1 MIKVESLPTPAAKL
15 TDGYVLVDRHLK
27 IRTVPSPIGTFLLSG
42 HNLTTIRDN
51 TVRSAMIVRIMRYV
65 SFQPWGSVRADGNR
79 RVSSI
84 QRIVDTVWAPD
95 PQAANIRH
103 FVAGGGVLWS
113 PVIIHSNP
121 SGIDKILIPIDNIS
135 GIKLGAGDRFG
146 WLASRQ
152 PPFHKNTRA
161 MGDAPDPLTLDLTD
175 KICQR
180 RKELKEGTQTDQTA
194 GRTLEI
200 LYDCRFLLRLDLAKM
215 PLAIA
220 TSLAVGRSKI
230 VVKSRTRWYWP
241 HIMWE
246 RTLGRSVNLAVTQ
259 DEVEWQGGGFAKPP
273 KGNNSDWITMDW
285 IRTLDAT

>member
-1 MIKVESLPTPAAKL
+1 M
-15 TDGYVLVDRHLK
+15 
-27 IRTVPSPIGTFLLSG
+27 PSPIGTFLLSG
-42 HNLTTIRDN
+42 HNLSTIREN

-79 RVSSI
+79 RVGSI

-95 PQAANIRH
+95 PQSANIRH

-113 PVIIHSNP
+113 PVVIHTNP
-121 SGIDKILIPIDNIS
+121 WGIDKILIPIGNIS
-135 GIKLGAGDRFG
+135 GIKLSAGDRFG

-161 MGDAPDPLTLDLTD
+161 MGDAPDRLTLDLTD

-180 RKELKEGTQTDQTA
+180 RKELNEGTQTA
-194 GRTLEI
+194 KRTLEI

-215 PLAIA
+215 PLEIA
-220 TSLAVGRSKI
+220 LSLAVGRSKI
-230 VVKSRTRWYWP
+230 VVQSRTRWYWP

-246 RTLGRSVNLAVTQ
+246 RGLGRSVNLAVIQ